1 MTKKNVIKMILLQF
15 GYKNINIETFWTG
28 TGEGAY
34 PNRLGYIVDADKG
47 YDNDG
52 VYLESNDFH
61 ETIMDLFKKIIGSG
75 ICEDDVRYIA
85 EDVFNSLK

>member
-1 MTKKNVIKMILLQF
+1 MTKKNIIKMILLQF
-15 GYKNINIETFWTG
+15 GYKNINIDTFWTG

-47 YDNDG
+47 DDDDG
-52 VYLESNDFH
+52 IYLESNDFH
-61 ETIMDLFKKIIGSG
+61 ETIKDLFKGIIGNG
-75 ICEDDVRYIA
+75 ICKDDIRYID